1 MTRSAKLTG
10 IVLLSGLALLPGANV
25 SSADEASG
33 YRVEPLKG
41 ITLAVGQKRAVGY
54 YKNDAGSCHLTLM
67 LADPYSES
75 DKPASEPVRVNLTV
89 REGTSAQVDALK
101 GSLAFACS
109 TGASTMTIQPVRQFA
124 YSAVAK

>member
-10 IVLLSGLALLPGANV
+10 IVLLSGLAVLHGASV
-25 SSADEASG
+25 SSAAEAAG

-54 YKNDAGSCHLTLM
+54 YKNAGGSCHLTLM

-75 DKPASEPVRVNLTV
+75 DKAASEPVRVNLTV
-89 REGTSAQVDALK
+89 HEGTSAQVDALE

-109 TGASTMTIQPVRQFA
+109 TGASTMTIQPVQHFA

>member
-1 MTRSAKLTG
+1 MTRSAKITG
-10 IVLLSGLALLPGANV
+10 IVLLSGLALLRGAGV
-25 SSADEASG
+25 SSAGEAAG

-54 YKNDAGSCHLTLM
+54 YKNADSSCHLTLM

-75 DKPASEPVRVNLTV
+75 DKAASEPVRVNLTV
-89 REGTSAQVDALK
+89 REGTSAQVDALE

-109 TGASTMTIQPVRQFA
+109 AGASTMTIQPVQRFA